1 MIIGFERRREVR
13 GVIFC
18 CCGCRLC
25 VYFIDFALYATDDID
40 MHVPGNDLR
49 KENILDIILTFST
62 SHNFVEKMQKR
73 TQKMPT
79 AELDV
84 VNLTITSIIY
94 HIPN

>member
-1 MIIGFERRREVR
+1 MYFV
-13 GVIFC
+13 VVVVV
-18 CCGCRLC
+18 C
-25 VYFIDFALYATDDID
+25 VFILLIALYATDDID

-49 KENILDIILTFST
+49 KENILDIILTFAT

-73 TQKMPT
+73 TQKLPT